1 MLTGWKCKMVYK
13 WRPLAY
19 VKWEAK
25 CQHCGELIKV
35 GQSAWWLQTI
45 GLMHQ
50 NCGVGTSTFKL
61 SSIYVEDPSYDKNP
75 FGHIHEHKQ
84 SYYDAKEWRDS
95 LDN

>member
-1 MLTGWKCKMVYK
+1 MLTGWKCKMAYK